1 MWSWEECVSGKK
13 VVRSSSTEL
22 CRANFNRLCFTPAS
36 VFVRVT
42 GLRMQSRAKRDE
54 KRGRGTRKR
63 KKKERKTERRQKRKK
78 KAKQINRFLFI
89 RL

>member
-1 MWSWEECVSGKK
+1 MRKRKK
-13 VVRSSSTEL
+13 VVRLSSTEL

-42 GLRMQSRAKRDE
+42 GLRMQSRAKRDKKRREGE
-54 KRGRGTRKR
+54 KK
-63 KKKERKTERRQKRKK
+63 KKKEKEKDGKTAKKKK